1 MASVLVFETSVTVYD
16 NYLLKPSIPRC
27 EIWNMLIPYDAH
39 TLSSKGLLEYSNL
52 SERSCNL
59 DLTPNSL
66 NQFTKKR
73 VAARGES

>member
-1 MASVLVFETSVTVYD
+1 
-16 NYLLKPSIPRC
+16 
-27 EIWNMLIPYDAH
+27 MLIPYDAH